1 MGATLYLCL
10 KQMENTRMTN
20 EKTNIQVKR
29 STRDRLAELGSKKDT
44 YDDIINRL
52 IEHYEQS

>member
-1 MGATLYLCL
+1 MLHIGANGYKVSEMATSYG
-10 KQMENTRMTN
+10 
-20 EKTNIQVKR
+20 KTNIQVQVT
-29 STRDRLAELGSKKDT
+29 TRDRLAELGSKKDT